1 MRTTMSMTTSKPA
14 VRTVRLAAL
23 RQTVSWLERAMPKG
37 QQEQDEVY
45 RLILELRRA
54 MNPPK
59 QEN

>member
-23 RQTVSWLERAMPKG
+23 RQTVAWLERAMPKG

>member
-1 MRTTMSMTTSKPA
+1 MSMTTSKPA

-23 RQTVSWLERAMPKG
+23 RQTVAWLERAMPKG

-59 QEN
+59 QDN

>member
-1 MRTTMSMTTSKPA
+1 MTTSKPA

-23 RQTVSWLERAMPKG
+23 RQTVAWLERAMPKG